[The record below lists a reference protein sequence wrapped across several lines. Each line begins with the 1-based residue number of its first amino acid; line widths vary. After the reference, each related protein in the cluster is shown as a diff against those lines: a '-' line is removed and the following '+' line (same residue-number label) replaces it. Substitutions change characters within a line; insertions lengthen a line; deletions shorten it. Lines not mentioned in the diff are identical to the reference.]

1 MKLQLDNEASLHAS
15 RYQLLCLVDENA
27 LLHQT
32 DVKRHFPHAVQVLV
46 KDEELEVLGACKVEE
61 VLFAVAHA
69 ANGAA
74 GLVKVL
80 RLGQVLGHAKLEDGL
95 KDAPSVLRVPDMD
108 AFLVVASEAASI
120 LIVHDACGALIVLRI
135 LNDCA
140 LAELQPQVVLAVRS
154 KISVRCLPAQ
164 PNVLI
169 SESSLL
175 NRPLTRATGAFG

>member
-32 DVKRHFPHAVQVLV
+32 NVKRHFPYAVQVLV
-46 KDEELEVLGACKVEE
+46 EDQELEVLGACKVKE

-80 RLGQVLGHAKLEDGL
+80 GLGQVLGHSKLEDGL

-108 AFLVVASEAASI
+108 AFLVIASEAASI
-120 LIVHDACGALIVLRI
+120 LIVHDACGALVVLCV
-135 LNDCA
+135 LDDCA
-140 LAELQPQVVLAVRS
+140 LAELQTQVVLAVRS
-154 KISVRCLPAQ
+154 KVSIRGLPEKS
-164 PNVLI
+164 NVLI
-169 SESSLL
+169 SEKFI
-175 NRPLTRATGAFG
+175 A